1 MLSKVAVFVDGDNL
15 SGCHASTILN
25 IARSQGSV
33 ALAKVYGN
41 ENALIQWSDRSE
53 FQFVYSGR
61 GKNASDLHL
70 AIDATELTLAQSV
83 DVVVL
88 CTSDA
93 DFVHLARRLKERGI
107 VVIGCGETKATSAFR
122 QACSD
127 FRELVAPL
135 KTAPIAKKPE
145 QGPEVSDLN
154 GQIRTVIAK
163 HSKDKTG
170 IFFLELGSIMHT
182 EHNVNTNNLSGATW
196 RSYLSKHDALFDL
209 DMPGRN
215 AKVRFKPQG
224 VHLKQVAG

>member
-1 MLSKVAVFVDGDNL
+1 MLSKVAVFVVGDNL

-25 IARSQGSV
+25 IARSQGNV

-127 FRELVAPL
+127 FRELVAPV
-135 KTAPIAKKPE
+135 KAQFAVVYEP
-145 QGPEVSDLN
+145 VVMDLN
-154 GQIRTVIAK
+154 AQIRTVIAENSREGAGVRLSDLAPLM
-163 HSKDKTG
+163 HSKHGTQISQHPDR
-170 IFFLELGSIMHT
+170 
-182 EHNVNTNNLSGATW
+182 TW
-196 RSYLSKHDALFDL
+196 RGYLAKQKDLFDL
-209 DMPGRN
+209 DPRGLD

-224 VHLKQVAG
+224 FHPRQVAG